1 MISMTAKKLEGDL
14 NDSPDIEMKTETRR
28 TVVVSLLVSVLFSTA
43 LIGGVVLYL
52 R

>member
-1 MISMTAKKLEGDL
+1 MISMTTKKLEGHR
-14 NDSPDIEMKTETRR
+14 NDSPDIKMETETRR
-28 TVVVSLLVSVLFSTA
+28 TVVVSLLVSVIFSAA